1 MYSGITLYALIH
13 YFGMLVA
20 SRMGSHIDT
29 NSALHAYMLL
39 VAALVIALQF
49 SRPYRI
55 YGWAGL
61 PILSLLMNHLF
72 NADPFIVPGFL
83 GEIIVAGIMVA
94 IAWKFT
100 EMMKAFD
107 AN

>member
-1 MYSGITLYALIH
+1 
-13 YFGMLVA
+13 
-20 SRMGSHIDT
+20 
-29 NSALHAYMLL
+29 
-39 VAALVIALQF
+39 
-49 SRPYRI
+49 
-55 YGWAGL
+55 
-61 PILSLLMNHLF
+61 MNHLF